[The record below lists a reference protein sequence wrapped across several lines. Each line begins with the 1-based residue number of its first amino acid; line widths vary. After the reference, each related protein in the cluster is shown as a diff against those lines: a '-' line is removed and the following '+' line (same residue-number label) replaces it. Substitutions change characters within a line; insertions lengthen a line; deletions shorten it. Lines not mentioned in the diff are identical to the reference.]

1 MQFTSTRDS
10 QKIVSASQAI
20 AQGLSDEGGLF
31 VPCEFPKADLEAMK
45 DMDYPA
51 LAKTVLSGFLTDYD
65 PAFLESAAK
74 ATYGQAFGGKAG
86 HVAQVAEGLYSL
98 ELWHGPTCAFKDYAL
113 QLMPKLLVE
122 AKKNLGRT
130 EHTRILVA
138 TSGDTGKAALDGYH
152 DVPGVSIAVFYPS
165 HGTSEIQRLQMVTQE
180 GSNVAVYAVKGNF
193 DDAQTGVKRVF
204 GDKQI
209 AQKLEAENIRLSSAN
224 SINWGRL
231 VPQIV
236 YYFASYFQLVN
247 TEKITMGE
255 RVDYCVPTGNFG
267 DILAGYYAKRMGLPV
282 GTLVCAS
289 NRNNVL
295 TDFIS
300 TGTYD
305 ARREFHRT
313 TSPSMDILVS
323 SNLERLLFHAAGSDK
338 AVAGYMNELNQ
349 NGVYTVSPEVLA
361 VIRENFAC
369 GCAGDEEVAAEI
381 KARYEQDH
389 YLCDTHTAVA
399 FKVAENY
406 RARTGSK
413 APMVVLSTASPFK
426 FPRDVLKALGLKAPE
441 SDFAAMEML
450 QAETGMPA
458 PESLACLKNK
468 PERFDTVIDPA
479 EIADVA
485 LGKKS

>member
-10 QKIVSASQAI
+10 QKFVSASQAI

-31 VPCEFPKADLEAMK
+31 VPCEFPKADLDAMK
-45 DMDYPA
+45 DMDYPT

-236 YYFASYFQLVN
+236 YYFASYFHLVN
-247 TEKITMGE
+247 TGKITMGE

-361 VIRENFAC
+361 VIRESFAC

-406 RARTGSK
+406 RARKGSK

-426 FPRDVLKALGLKAPE
+426 FAADVLEALGAKAGADPLAELSDAAALPVPGPLAHLHNLKVRFSGAVAKE
-441 SDFAAMEML
+441 KMKQEV
-450 QAETGMPA
+450 
-458 PESLACLKNK
+458 
-468 PERFDTVIDPA
+468 ERFVR
-479 EIADVA
+479 
-485 LGKKS
+485 

>member
-10 QKIVSASQAI
+10 QKFVSASQAI

-31 VPCEFPKADLEAMK
+31 VPCEFPKADLDAMK
-45 DMDYPA
+45 DMDYPT

-65 PAFLESAAK
+65 PTFLESAAK

-130 EHTRILVA
+130 EKTLILVA
-138 TSGDTGKAALDGYH
+138 TSESPGKAALDGYH

-247 TEKITMGE
+247 TGKITMGE

-369 GCAGDEEVAAEI
+369 GCASDEEVAAEI

-426 FPRDVLKALGLKAPE
+426 FPCDVLKALGLKAPE
-441 SDFAAMEML
+441 GDFAAMEML